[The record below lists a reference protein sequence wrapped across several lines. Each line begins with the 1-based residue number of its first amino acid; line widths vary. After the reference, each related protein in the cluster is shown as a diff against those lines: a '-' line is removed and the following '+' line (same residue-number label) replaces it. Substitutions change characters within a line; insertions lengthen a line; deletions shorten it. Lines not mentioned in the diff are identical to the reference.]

1 MSKDCSGIA
10 VLEHFR
16 LWTNISIA
24 ELYRAGARAIHRVS
38 EHRQTRVCVQNC
50 MLPHCGSLR
59 QQLCDSESAC
69 LCQNLCSH
77 RELACRF
84 TSHCCCWERI
94 AAARQEQKRVRET
107 ETLGRPH
114 ISFALPQVDIRLR
127 VKGGGF
133 TGQIYALR
141 QAELRAMPLSSC
153 SSSAGIFRKAVA
165 KGIVAYYQKFI
176 DEVPRS

>member
-1 MSKDCSGIA
+1 MQVYEPLLLLGKDRCSK
-10 VLEHFR
+10 
-16 LWTNISIA
+16 
-24 ELYRAGARAIHRVS
+24 AGTKKS
-38 EHRQTRVCVQNC
+38 QGDGDTGE
-50 MLPHCGSLR
+50 
-59 QQLCDSESAC
+59 
-69 LCQNLCSH
+69 
-77 RELACRF
+77 
-84 TSHCCCWERI
+84 TSHF
-94 AAARQEQKRVRET
+94 
-107 ETLGRPH
+107 
-114 ISFALPQVDIRLR
+114 FALLQVDIRLR